1 LSIVNL
7 FPSLDCHLGWP
18 ARLPFEYGIES
29 NSSLIS
35 FLFLTGNDMACD
47 DMRESTSKT
56 FWVSLMVNCWPI
68 CKLGSTCHAEMYVN
82 TGQNDSGKVYVPR
95 PIQRTSNRKRNLK
108 NIYHLKI
115 IVLIIDIINSFN
127 LLWARDHPCQKT
139 IKIDWIETI
148 NYKVISSLPKI
159 HCY

>member
-1 LSIVNL
+1 MKPANIRMTAGPGAVFILETVCLSIVNL

-82 TGQNDSGKVYVPR
+82 SGQNDSGKVNVPR

-108 NIYHLKI
+108 KYL
-115 IVLIIDIINSFN
+115 SF
-127 LLWARDHPCQKT
+127 A
-139 IKIDWIETI
+139 
-148 NYKVISSLPKI
+148 NYCSNKHNEFIQPSLSQRSSLSRKR
-159 HCY
+159 